1 MFFVTRLTFNLVGG
15 SGGSEEEEEE
25 NEHLSKWSPVVGDCA
40 GCCESALTD
49 GVSGPSRISGDG
61 ERAKSK
67 SVLSSDPEQV
77 VLAFKKSWDHV
88 GLAGTSGIDLKKVN
102 QTLG

>member
-25 NEHLSKWSPVVGDCA
+25 NEHSSKWSPVVGD
-40 GCCESALTD
+40 CESALTD
-49 GVSGPSRISGDG
+49 GVSGPSGISGDG

-102 QTLG
+102 QTLS

>member
-1 MFFVTRLTFNLVGG
+1 MGV
-15 SGGSEEEEEE
+15 
-25 NEHLSKWSPVVGDCA
+25 CA
-40 GCCESALTD
+40 GCCDSVLTD

-67 SVLSSDPEQV
+67 SVLSSDTEQV

-88 GLAGTSGIDLKKVN
+88 GLAGTSSIHLIKSQSNPQLINHNKSPGFL
-102 QTLG
+102 

>member
-1 MFFVTRLTFNLVGG
+1 MGV
-15 SGGSEEEEEE
+15 
-25 NEHLSKWSPVVGDCA
+25 CA
-40 GCCESALTD
+40 RCCESALTD

-61 ERAKSK
+61 ERTKSK

-88 GLAGTSGIDLKKVN
+88 GLTGTSGIHLIKSQSNPQLINHNKKSRCFLRRRFQLPFIVLR
-102 QTLG
+102 QAKEILVEG